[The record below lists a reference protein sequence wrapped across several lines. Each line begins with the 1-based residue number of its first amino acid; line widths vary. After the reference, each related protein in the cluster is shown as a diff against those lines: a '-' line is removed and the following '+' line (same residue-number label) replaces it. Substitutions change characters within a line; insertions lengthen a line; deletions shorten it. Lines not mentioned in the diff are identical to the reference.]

1 MEGSV
6 DVAALAARLER
17 LETAEAA
24 RAALYRYAE
33 GADTRNWSVMASA
46 FAEDAVLTMPG
57 TEVRGRDA
65 IVASLR
71 DMLPEGFVTR
81 HLLVN
86 PQVAGVADGRA
97 VLTSTVYYVHDGAG
111 YEASGWG
118 DYRDEVE
125 VVDGIGLITR
135 KEFTPAQ
142 HLPGNTATLAARL
155 ERLETAELAR
165 EASWRY
171 ATAVD
176 SCDFDLLA
184 TVFTEDAVL
193 TTRKGPRQGREAIV
207 DYYRT
212 ALAEPVGRK
221 HLLVNQTVTPLG
233 PGTAR
238 LDSVFLYTYAGPDT
252 SVIGWGN
259 YVDEARVVDG
269 VGYLTSKRISID
281 VHADS
286 RVGWAGEI
294 EP

>member
-24 RAALYRYAE
+24 RAALHRYAQ
-33 GADTRNWSVMASA
+33 GADTRDWTLLASA

-71 DMLPEGFVTR
+71 DMLPDGFVTR
-81 HLLVN
+81 HLMVN
-86 PQVAGVADGRA
+86 PQVATMAGGRA
-97 VLTSTVYYVHDGAG
+97 VLTSTVYYLHDGAG

-135 KEFTPAQ
+135 KDFTPAQ

-184 TVFTEDAVL
+184 RVFTEDAVL

-221 HLLVNQTVTPLG
+221 HLLVNQTVAPLG
-233 PGTAR
+233 PGIAR

>member
-17 LETAEAA
+17 LEAAEAA

-33 GADTRNWSVMASA
+33 GADTRDWALMASA

-81 HLLVN
+81 HLMVN
-86 PQVAGVADGRA
+86 PQVATVADGRA

-125 VVDGIGLITR
+125 VVDGVGLITR

-142 HLPGNTATLAARL
+142 HLPGNTATLTARL

-212 ALAEPVGRK
+212 ALAEPLGRK

>member
-1 MEGSV
+1 MEGSL
-6 DVAALAARLER
+6 DVSALAARLER

-33 GADTRNWSVMASA
+33 GADTRDWTLLGSA
-46 FAEDAVLTMPG
+46 FSDDAVLVMPG
-57 TEVRGRDA
+57 SEVRGREQ
-65 IVASLR
+65 IVAALR
-71 DMLPEGFVTR
+71 GMLPDGFVTQ

-86 PQVAGVADGRA
+86 PQSTWTAPGRA
-97 VLTSTVYYVHDGAG
+97 TVTATVYYLHEGSG
-111 YEASGWG
+111 YEATGWG
-118 DYRDEVE
+118 RYVDEV
-125 VVDGIGLITR
+125 VVIDGVGVITR

-142 HLPGNTATLAARL
+142 HLPGSVGTVAARL

-165 EASWRY
+165 EATWRY

-176 SCDFDLLA
+176 TCDFDLLA

-212 ALAEPVGRK
+212 ALADPVGRK
-221 HLLVNQTVTPLG
+221 HFLVNQTVTPLA

-238 LDSVFLYTYAGPDT
+238 LDSAFLYTYAGADT
-252 SVIGWGN
+252 SVIGWGS
-259 YVDEARVVDG
+259 YVDEARVIDG

-286 RVGWAGEI
+286 RVGWAGEVT
-294 EP
+294 P